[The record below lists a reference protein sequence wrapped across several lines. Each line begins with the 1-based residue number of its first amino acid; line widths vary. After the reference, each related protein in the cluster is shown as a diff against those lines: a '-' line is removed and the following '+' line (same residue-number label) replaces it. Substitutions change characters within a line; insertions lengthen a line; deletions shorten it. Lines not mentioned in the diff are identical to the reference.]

1 MDWIKLLDLTGGVA
15 GIVGVIIVCKIF
27 MKFMG
32 NHMSESTRSNERLA
46 NAIETMLRFLEK
58 KKD

>member
-15 GIVGVIIVCKIF
+15 GIVGVIIVCKMF

-32 NHMSESTRSNERLA
+32 NHISEATKSNQRLA
-46 NAIETMLRFLEK
+46 DAIESMLRFLDK
-58 KKD
+58 R